1 MTLPYDGVAERS
13 FEHSHFLIARRDAKH
28 ADVLVLRFPDGQTA
42 LPVFG
47 REEEAGMFLWLEAA
61 GEGWRVVEISEGGL
75 VTLLR
80 GSCAGV
86 GRIVHPFAAKG
97 VGKGP
102 ATVDRGDFLRAALW
116 SERSRRYEEEGHEYP
131 THASARKREDF
142 W

>member
-1 MTLPYDGVAERS
+1 MTLTYDGGAERS
-13 FEHSHFLIARRDAKH
+13 FEHSHFLIARHDAKH

-86 GRIVHPFAAKG
+86 GRIVHPFATKDG
-97 VGKGP
+97 GKGLS
-102 ATVDRGDFLRAALW
+102 TVDRGDFLRSLW
-116 SERSRRYEEEGHEYP
+116 GERSRRGKEAGHEVA
-131 THASARKREDF
+131 THASTRKEEDF